1 MKFRFVRPYLICC
14 FLLFFH
20 YSKAQSIEHNGWV
33 FWSHEQKLAEKWQ
46 FSYDMQLRSADRFDY
61 ANTLLI
67 RPGIGYKIRE
77 NQTVTLGYTY
87 FGTWEKE
94 DDKLEYEPENRIFEQ
109 FEIRNKFKNIPVTNR
124 FRFEQRFMHMQQ
136 EKIFAQRIRYY
147 IQALIPVAA
156 NPDFTKGIYVC
167 LQNELFLNVQGN
179 EQSGR
184 RFFDQNRPYAG
195 TGYRFNK
202 KLDLEAG
209 YMLRY
214 IIQEDKNVRNN
225 IFQLSIK
232 SSF

>member
-1 MKFRFVRPYLICC
+1 MKFSFAQQFSICC
-14 FLLFFH
+14 LLLG
-20 YSKAQSIEHNGWV
+20 SCNLKAQSIEHNGWI
-33 FWSHEQKLAEKWQ
+33 FWSHEQKISTRWQ

-67 RPGIGYKIRE
+67 RPGIGYLIND

-94 DDKLEYEPENRIFEQ
+94 NEKLQYEPENRIFEQ
-109 FEIRNKFKNIPVTNR
+109 FEIKSKLQNVRVTNR
-124 FRFEQRFMHMQQ
+124 FRFEQRFMKMQQ
-136 EKIFAQRIRYY
+136 EKEFAQRLRYY
-147 IQALIPVAA
+147 VQALIPIHA
-156 NPDFTKGIYVC
+156 NADFTSGMYISI
-167 LQNELFLNVQGN
+167 QNELFLNVQNSKQLGKKI
-179 EQSGR
+179 
-184 RFFDQNRPYAG
+184 FDQNRPYAG
-195 TGYRFNK
+195 IGYRLNE

-214 IIQEDKNVRNN
+214 IIQEDKNVLNN